1 MSLLALLE
9 SMQQPASPA
18 PAKRPAHAV
27 EPQAGTLARE
37 IWDRIREDWTPV
49 GEITAPWR
57 GRRKIV
63 PRYLLEFMD
72 RGLVE
77 RRGKHSKTEY
87 RRTVP

>member
-9 SMQQPASPA
+9 SMQQPECPP

-27 EPQAGTLARE
+27 EPAVGTLARE
-37 IWDRIREDWTPV
+37 IWDRIGEDWTPV
-49 GEITAPWR
+49 GEVTAPWR
-57 GRRKIV
+57 GRRKSV
-63 PRYLLEFMD
+63 PRYLLEFID

-77 RRGKHSKTEY
+77 RRGKHSKTAY